1 MARAA
6 PKKVTKASPKAKI
19 RRSKT
24 MQETI
29 EDGKEFIKSRRPKP
43 ISKPLALPTRTP
55 AKKKAA
61 PKRRPKAVPK
71 PIKKA
76 VPKKAVP
83 KKAPLKVRPAK
94 KAKPARPALGL
105 FGSSIAASGSI
116 FGLFGSSGTLT
127 TATTFEKG
135 KKPEEIVP
143 VDVTK
148 VGKYKTDCSV
158 DLTPGARLG
167 DFEVV
172 KATTKGDKEICDNT
186 PPSGSGSCKECKG
199 GVTYIQFRYLGPDA
213 KVKFELKAGTYKI
226 KVMNKRKEKKRSN
239 SEFRIKNVKVNFFGF
254 NFFCAHLGNG

>member
-43 ISKPLALPTRTP
+43 ISKPIALPTKTP
-55 AKKKAA
+55 TKKKAA

-94 KAKPARPALGL
+94 KAKPARPALFGGGL
-105 FGSSIAASGSI
+105 FGSSAPAPVPASGSI
-116 FGLFGSSGTLT
+116 FGGGLFGSSGTLT

-148 VGKYKTDCSV
+148 VGKYKTSSRDH
-158 DLTPGARLG
+158 LPMGAYGIIDICFCL
-167 DFEVV
+167 D
-172 KATTKGDKEICDNT
+172 AT
-186 PPSGSGSCKECKG
+186 GSMS
-199 GVTYIQFRYLGPDA
+199 
-213 KVKFELKAGTYKI
+213 
-226 KVMNKRKEKKRSN
+226 S
-239 SEFRIKNVKVNFFGF
+239 
-254 NFFCAHLGNG
+254 